1 MEGRARTDDIIPV
14 LENPELAAMSWAP
27 YATSFQERYNQRIFS
42 YQCFHTGTTTS
53 VRKSTIRKTRKGNH
67 QALVMQTDN
76 GEYYIVISKA
86 QGCDDIK
93 VLHYNFIG
101 WVRRYDGPFVAEA
114 WDPIDN
120 DVDGFHQDMCGDDLD
135 DCLAKQRIRR

>member
-1 MEGRARTDDIIPV
+1 MEECARPADNVPN
-14 LENPELAAMSWAP
+14 LALPEYVEMMWAP
-27 YATSFQERYNQRIFS
+27 HAKKHQARNNQPIVS

-67 QALVMQTDN
+67 QALVMETDS

-93 VLHYNFIG
+93 VLDPNFIG
-101 WVRRYDGPFVAEA
+101 WVRRYDGPFFAEA

-120 DVDGFHQDMCGDDLD
+120 DVDGFYQDMCGDNW
-135 DCLAKQRIRR
+135 